1 MSAAIGEQP
10 GIKPDRLTALT
21 SAILVSAG
29 VPEAD
34 AWIVADSLV
43 DADVRGIH
51 SHGVSR
57 LGIYI
62 ERLRMGG
69 NRPEGEPDLLSE
81 APSLAVL
88 DAKDLLAQVA
98 SARAVELAA
107 QKAKVTG
114 CATVCVRGGFPF
126 GAPGSWARLIAGEGM
141 PGMAG

>member
-1 MSAAIGEQP
+1 MSMNAMTSEQP
-10 GIKPDRLTALT
+10 GIKPDRLAAVT

-29 VPEAD
+29 VPESD
-34 AWIVADSLV
+34 ATIVADSLV
-43 DADVRGIH
+43 DADLRGIH
-51 SHGVSR
+51 SNGVSR
-57 LGIYI
+57 LGIYV

-107 QKAKVTG
+107 QKAKV
-114 CATVCVRGGFPF
+114 
-126 GAPGSWARLIAGEGM
+126 
-141 PGMAG
+141 